1 MPSGDKHKIIRQTT
15 SSEKSLQSAYS
26 RADYFKLQTTMENIT
41 AEGGN
46 YTRFKQSLTGL
57 DIFLSALNIF
67 LSITASLSN
76 TLILIALHK
85 VTSIYPPTKLLFRCL
100 SVTDLCVGL
109 TSQPLYAIYMITD
122 LNGNTALSITII
134 YALSTFVLSAVSILT
149 STAISVDR
157 LLALILGLR
166 YRHVV
171 TLRRVRVLIICVW
184 MLSCTLAALTVFR
197 LEDQIPSISLNVFI
211 VLITLCLLTSN
222 ISYSKIYLRLRHH
235 QIQLQENLQRQGQPP
250 NGGEIPLNIA
260 RYKKTVSSIAW
271 VQLALLACYLPF
283 PVLFSLTVHGG
294 PYPEIM
300 FGITLS
306 LLYVNSSLN
315 PILYCWKIKDVRQ
328 AVKNTIKFNCCP
340 ST

>member
-1 MPSGDKHKIIRQTT
+1 M
-15 SSEKSLQSAYS
+15 
-26 RADYFKLQTTMENIT
+26 
-41 AEGGN
+41 
-46 YTRFKQSLTGL
+46 
-57 DIFLSALNIF
+57 
-67 LSITASLSN
+67 
-76 TLILIALHK
+76 
-85 VTSIYPPTKLLFRCL
+85 
-100 SVTDLCVGL
+100 TDLCVGL
-109 TSQPLYAIYMITD
+109 ISQPLYAISELPLITD
-122 LNGNTALSITII
+122 LNNNTQSSIVII
-134 YALSTFVLSAVSILT
+134 YFLSTLVLSAVSILT

-157 LLALILGLR
+157 LLALIMGLR

-171 TLRRVRVLIICVW
+171 TLRRVRALIICVW
-184 MLSCTLAALTVFR
+184 ILSCALPAIFMVFG
-197 LEDQIPSISLNVFI
+197 LEFEVQTALISLNIFI
-211 VLITLCLLTSN
+211 VLITLCLLTSI

-235 QIQLQENLQRQGQPP
+235 QTQLQENLQRQGQPP

-328 AVKNTIKFNCCP
+328 AVKDTIKFNCCP

>member
-1 MPSGDKHKIIRQTT
+1 
-15 SSEKSLQSAYS
+15 
-26 RADYFKLQTTMENIT
+26 MENIT

-46 YTRFKQSLTGL
+46 YTRFKQLLTGL

-109 TSQPLYAIYMITD
+109 ISQPLYAISMITD

-134 YALSTFVLSAVSILT
+134 YVLSTLVLSAVSIMT

-157 LLALILGLR
+157 LLALIMGLR

-171 TLRRVRVLIICVW
+171 TLRRVRALIICVW
-184 MLSCTLAALTVFR
+184 ILSCALPATFMVFG
-197 LEDQIPSISLNVFI
+197 LEFEVQTALISLNIFI
-211 VLITLCLLTSN
+211 VLITLCLLTSI

-235 QIQLQENLQRQGQPP
+235 QTQLQENLQRQGQPP

-283 PVLFSLTVHGG
+283 CVLFSLTLHGG
-294 PYPEIM
+294 PKLEIPL
-300 FGITLS
+300 GITFS
-306 LLYVNSSLN
+306 FLYVNSSLN